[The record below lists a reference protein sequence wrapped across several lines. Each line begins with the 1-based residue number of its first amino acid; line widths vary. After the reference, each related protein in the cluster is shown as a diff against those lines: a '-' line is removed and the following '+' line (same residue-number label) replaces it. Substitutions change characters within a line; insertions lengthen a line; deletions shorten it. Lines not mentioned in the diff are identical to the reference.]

1 MNTQVMEGV
10 IPRTKSETIV
20 RAGSYSLWRLILA
33 AVGVIGMI
41 AIMVLTPDDVG
52 LSPAGTKAIAVLF
65 LMVVWWISGICSIL
79 TTSFLGIALLM
90 IFKVA
95 SIKVVFSGFSDSTVV
110 FLVFGFAIASAITKT
125 GLGKRIAYSI
135 MAKTRPRYGSI
146 LVTFSVVSLLLAA
159 IVPSGTARTVLMGAL
174 GMMLLP
180 VFGQSEEKMSNVGR
194 GIFTLL
200 GLTSYAGSSAYLTG
214 GAGIILTVGL
224 LQKAGYGIT
233 YLQWL
238 IIAFPAVLIGSV
250 VLALIMPRLFKP
262 EVNVVDEQS
271 FREFKEKLTSLG
283 PMSADEKKTAVIMG
297 IVLFLWVIGD
307 FIKLSFIIVGVAGAV
322 ALMFPYIRAI
332 DDNDFNKRVAWDAI
346 YFIGVCMTLGSV
358 LTDTKVTEFLAKA
371 IDPLMA
377 SSSLTV
383 FCLKIWLVATVVH
396 FILPSSLPAFATC
409 LPLTIASAQVQNYS
423 VIIPVAVF
431 VISYSGIA
439 MVYQQ
444 AHAAIAYGFKQFDAG
459 DFYKPGLCLF
469 LIWLVLTPL
478 IVFYLS
484 ALGF

>member
-1 MNTQVMEGV
+1 MTTKVLDGALPHEGS
-10 IPRTKSETIV
+10 K
-20 RAGSYSLWRLILA
+20 AGKTSYAPWRLFIA
-33 AVGVIGMI
+33 AIGIIGMI
-41 AIMVLTPDDVG
+41 ALMLFLPDDIG
-52 LSPAGTKAIAVLF
+52 LSPAGKKAIAVMW
-65 LMVVWWISGICSIL
+65 LMVLWWISGVCSIL
-79 TTSFLGIALLM
+79 TTSFLGIALLL

-125 GLGKRIAYSI
+125 GLGKRIAYAI

-146 LVTFSVVSLLLAA
+146 LVTFAIISVLLAA
-159 IVPSGTARTVLMGAL
+159 IIPSGTARTVLMGAL

-200 GLTSYAGSSAYLTG
+200 GLTGYAGSSAYLTG

-224 LQKAGYGIT
+224 LQKAGYSIT

-238 IIAFPAVLIGSV
+238 IIAFPAILIGSV
-250 VLALIMPRLFKP
+250 ALALIMPRLFKP
-262 EVNVVDEQS
+262 EVSVVDEQH
-271 FREFKEKLTSLG
+271 FKEFQSELTSLG
-283 PMSADEKKTAVIMG
+283 PMSTNEKKTAIIMG

-322 ALMFPYIRAI
+322 ALMFPFVNAI
-332 DDNDFNKRVAWDAI
+332 DDNDFNKRVSWDAI

-358 LTDTKVTEFLAKA
+358 LTDTKVTEFLATA
-371 IDPLMA
+371 INPLMA

-383 FCLKIWLVATVVH
+383 FCLKIWLVATLVH

-423 VIIPVAVF
+423 VLIPVAVF

-444 AHAAIAYGFKQFDAG
+444 AHAAIAYGFKQFDAA
-459 DFYKPGLCLF
+459 DFYKPGLCLL
-469 LIWLVLTPL
+469 LIWLVLTPIL
-478 IVFYLS
+478 VFYLS
-484 ALGF
+484 LLGF

>member
-1 MNTQVMEGV
+1 MSTED
-10 IPRTKSETIV
+10 KSNKKVYQI
-20 RAGSYSLWRLILA
+20 WRLLVA
-33 AVGVIGMI
+33 AMGLVGMI
-41 AIMVLTPDDVG
+41 ALIFLLPDDIG
-52 LSPAGTKAIAVLF
+52 LSPAGKKAIAVMF
-65 LMVVWWISGICSIL
+65 FMVLWWISGICSIL
-79 TTSFLGIALLM
+79 TTSFLGIALLL
-90 IFKVA
+90 ILKVA

-110 FLVFGFAIASAITKT
+110 FLVFGFAMASAITKT
-125 GLGKRIAYSI
+125 GLGKRIAYAI
-135 MAKTRPRYGSI
+135 MARTRPRYGSI
-146 LVTFSVVSLLLAA
+146 LVTFVVISTLLAA
-159 IVPSGTARTVLMGAL
+159 IVPSGTARTVLMGTL

-180 VFGQSEEKMSNVGR
+180 VFGQSEEKKSNIGR

-224 LQKAGYGIT
+224 LQKAGYSIT

-250 VLALIMPRLFKP
+250 ILALITPRLFKP
-262 EVNVVDEQS
+262 EVSVVDEQS
-271 FREFKEKLTSLG
+271 FKEFQSELTSLG
-283 PMSADEKKTAVIMG
+283 PMSANEKKTAVIMG

-307 FIKLSFIIVGVAGAV
+307 FIKLNFIIVGVAGAV
-322 ALMFPYIRAI
+322 ALMFPFVNAI
-332 DDNDFNKRVAWDAI
+332 DDDDFNKRIAWDAI

-358 LTDTKVTEFLAKA
+358 LTETKVTEFLATA
-371 IDPLMA
+371 INPLMA

-383 FCLKIWLVATVVH
+383 FCLKIWLIATIIH

-409 LPLTIASAQVQNYS
+409 LPITIASAQVQNYS

-444 AHAAIAYGFKQFDAG
+444 AHAAIAYGFKQFDAV
-459 DFYKPGLCLF
+459 DFYKPGLCLL
-469 LIWLVLTPL
+469 LIWLVMTPI
-478 IVFYLS
+478 IVLYLS